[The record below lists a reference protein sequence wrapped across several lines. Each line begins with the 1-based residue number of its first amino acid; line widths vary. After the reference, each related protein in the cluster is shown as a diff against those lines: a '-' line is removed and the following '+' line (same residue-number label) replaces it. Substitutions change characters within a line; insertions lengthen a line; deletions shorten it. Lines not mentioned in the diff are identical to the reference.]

1 VVIHCPGKTV
11 NLGKSSKAL
20 RLNIACYPSTSFEGF
35 VVSPHKSKESQCHEK
50 RSNTKN
56 AWTNEDKLMKLKKK
70 PNRTTRFQFRQGFNL
85 VQFSYKKL
93 DYIEVAINSIVL
105 GGSASILLY

>member
-1 VVIHCPGKTV
+1 
-11 NLGKSSKAL
+11 
-20 RLNIACYPSTSFEGF
+20 
-35 VVSPHKSKESQCHEK
+35 
-50 RSNTKN
+50 
-56 AWTNEDKLMKLKKK
+56 MKLKKK